1 MNYYFYWKNYIMEEK
16 KVKELSVPQQNKIAA
31 ESASRRLAFV
41 ALLGAL
47 RELSLAWMS
56 EVVFGD
62 KYIIKQAMESITRM
76 FRHFDKNGLTDNQIY
91 DDMVSHFIDSA
102 EDMRKQT
109 EEIMLSS
116 VDHGEVSEVQ
126 EADESK

>member
-1 MNYYFYWKNYIMEEK
+1 MEEK

-76 FRHFDKNGLTDNQIY
+76 FRHFDKEGLTDNQIY

>member
-76 FRHFDKNGLTDNQIY
+76 FRHFDKEGLTDNQIY